1 MYAFADGTV
10 ITDLLGWIC
19 RWNYVHMYQFKRER
33 KSDSENNLLIL
44 SLEIW
49 VDVSPFYKYIP
60 IYIINY

>member
-1 MYAFADGTV
+1 VYAFADGTV

-49 VDVSPFYKYIP
+49 
-60 IYIINY
+60 